1 MGCAALYDDQQQKLM
16 ITRRNLARQ
25 YEFIRKAVEQ
35 SDGPL
40 KLTSDHIKEL
50 HRVLMQDLYVCA
62 GKFRDR
68 LRQPRRSSVRITGSK
83 HKPLEDD
90 YVPDQVEQLCETVNG
105 LATAD
110 TVWAAT
116 MTMWKLAWI
125 HPFYGGHG
133 RTSRAAGY
141 LVLCVGLKKM
151 LPGSPTILE
160 MLSDNRDQYLLALA
174 DADAAWEL
182 SGVPDVSRLL
192 RMIDEMLRR
201 QLSPA

>member
-1 MGCAALYDDQQQKLM
+1 
-16 ITRRNLARQ
+16 
-25 YEFIRKAVEQ
+25 
-35 SDGPL
+35 
-40 KLTSDHIKEL
+40 
-50 HRVLMQDLYVCA
+50 
-62 GKFRDR
+62 
-68 LRQPRRSSVRITGSK
+68 
-83 HKPLEDD
+83 
-90 YVPDQVEQLCETVNG
+90 
-105 LATAD
+105 
-110 TVWAAT
+110 
-116 MTMWKLAWI
+116 LAWI
-125 HPFYGGHG
+125 HPFYGGNG